1 MVQERSVSLLPRG
14 ARRVLARPGRAA
26 TPAPSSW
33 GQKGRRCCVS
43 ARGRTLDVLQR
54 RGKLPAGSPPRLAS
68 GEAAVEREGGRKRP
82 PDPEGHQAAL
92 ISQASGRRP
101 ASQSVRPG
109 AESDATSGGHSLALS
124 GAAAHSLPRPPPTAA
139 SVDANAPLPAE
150 QAVRLGRRRLPGAR
164 PAPRRSFS
172 PPPHP
177 LASLSRKRQLRW
189 RGWRRLPPPT
199 TSAQATL
206 ARRPSPAAAP
216 PR

>member
-1 MVQERSVSLLPRG
+1 MVQERSVSRLPRG

-26 TPAPSSW
+26 TPAPSPW

-124 GAAAHSLPRPPPTAA
+124 GPFPT
-139 SVDANAPLPAE
+139 
-150 QAVRLGRRRLPGAR
+150 
-164 PAPRRSFS
+164 PAP
-172 PPPHP
+172 
-177 LASLSRKRQLRW
+177 
-189 RGWRRLPPPT
+189 
-199 TSAQATL
+199 
-206 ARRPSPAAAP
+206 AP
-216 PR
+216 PRYLHCTTEEGARVGRQLLHVEVHDVHPGRQPGEAAG